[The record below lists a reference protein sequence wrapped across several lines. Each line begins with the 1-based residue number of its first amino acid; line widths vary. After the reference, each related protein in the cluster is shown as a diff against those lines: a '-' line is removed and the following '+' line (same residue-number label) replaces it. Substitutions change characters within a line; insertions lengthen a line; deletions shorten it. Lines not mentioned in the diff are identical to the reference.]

1 MPFIEIFFT
10 TGNAEATE
18 NGRKNGSARDEA
30 S

>member
-1 MPFIEIFFT
+1 MPFIEIFFIT
-10 TGNAEATE
+10 ENAEAAE